1 MLFALFLILL
11 FSSHIASLCRKEW
24 AGLSYANFLIVQ
36 RRTLK
41 KGDWFYISFYIADL
55 EWPARYSVRRALLKI
70 LKPASLGLSKM
81 DSVQSVN
88 NGYKKY
94 PLFF

>member
-11 FSSHIASLCRKEW
+11 FSSHIASLCAKKRGEIFICKFFNC
-24 AGLSYANFLIVQ
+24 AKADF
-36 RRTLK
+36 K

-81 DSVQSVN
+81 DSAQSVN
-88 NGYKKY
+88 NRYKKY

>member
-11 FSSHIASLCRKEW
+11 FSSHIASLCAKKTGEIFICKFFNCAKADFKKRGLVLHFILYCRFGV
-24 AGLSYANFLIVQ
+24 AGKIF
-36 RRTLK
+36 RC
-41 KGDWFYISFYIADL
+41 
-55 EWPARYSVRRALLKI
+55 PRYFEI
-70 LKPASLGLSKM
+70 LKPARLGLSKM
-81 DSVQSVN
+81 DSAQSVN